1 METET
6 YVSQNA
12 YDWLS
17 PLWGDG
23 VRPGMIS
30 IIRGS
35 SEVMF
40 FSLAKLYVWTAA
52 FLLRKH
58 WGYSTSKMPDATRQ
72 KESFVLGAR

>member
-58 WGYSTSKMPDATRQ
+58 
-72 KESFVLGAR
+72 